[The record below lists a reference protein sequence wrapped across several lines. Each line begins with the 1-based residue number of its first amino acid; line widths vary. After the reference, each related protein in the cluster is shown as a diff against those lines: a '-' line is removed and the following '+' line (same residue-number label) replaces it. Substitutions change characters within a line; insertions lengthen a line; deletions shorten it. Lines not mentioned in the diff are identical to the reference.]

1 MKKIDTSMLFD
12 DEGID
17 VSSSETEPSPEYSLE
32 DNINTSLENTLKN
45 KTATP
50 RYPVYVK
57 ELDVLEVCVSGAD
70 CLYYNAE
77 TNKISFRFQT
87 CKIPDVSKINKK
99 LLIKILDSLQAPS
112 KEISV
117 EQEMIIKYRVIAKKQ
132 KLTESQRQEISKYE
146 QRRKGHW

>member
-17 VSSSETEPSPEYSLE
+17 VSSFSLE
-32 DNINTSLENTLKN
+32 ASINTSLENTLKD
-45 KTATP
+45 KFSTP

-77 TNKISFRFQT
+77 TNKISVRFQT

>member
-12 DEGID
+12 DEDID
-17 VSSSETEPSPEYSLE
+17 VSSSPPEPPEYLLE

-57 ELDVLEVCVSGAD
+57 ELDVLEVCVSGVD

-146 QRRKGHW
+146 QRRKGYW

>member
-12 DEGID
+12 DEDID
-17 VSSSETEPSPEYSLE
+17 VSSSPPEPPEYLLE

-50 RYPVYVK
+50 RCPVYVK

-70 CLYYNAE
+70 CLYYDAE
-77 TNKISFRFQT
+77 TNKISVRFQT